1 MLWLR
6 LGAERRL
13 WRKRKRFLDLVV
25 GKALL
30 LERIQL
36 GALAGKG
43 VEMGHLRII
52 ERGV

>member
-36 GALAGKG
+36 GAWLGKA
-43 VEMGHLRII
+43 LRWDI
-52 ERGV
+52 